1 MKTVIFDIDGTLAD
15 VTHRRHFIT
24 DGKKNWTQFNARMGD
39 DVVNSAVVELYH
51 TLWESRKYDIIIVTG
66 RSEEFRKVTEQWLT
80 WNHIPFNRLMMRKA
94 RDNRRD
100 SIVKQDILNELK
112 SEGKKIVF
120 AVDDRQQVVDMWRRN
135 GITCLQCDEGQF

>member
-1 MKTVIFDIDGTLAD
+1 MKTVIFDIDGTLTD

-39 DVVNSAVVELYH
+39 DVINSAVVELYH
-51 TLWESRKYDIIIVTG
+51 TLWESRKYDMIIVTG

-112 SEGKKIVF
+112 SEGKKIAF